1 MKHITIKMKPFL
13 TRILMIFLLLPVVL
27 HAGIVEKTWYF
38 TSPEAETTGHFTL
51 LKFPGTR
58 QTALPG
64 EPSLPWCAV
73 AIAIPPGEKAIRLE
87 VVREQQASWP
97 QPVWLYPGQP
107 LVPVSMPDTAFISCN
122 AATYGLDQDYP
133 SLYHGQMLL
142 QYQGNQPYALVSFT
156 PVSYHPALRRVS
168 WYKKVTIKIHT
179 ITMEGKKPG
188 VAALPADPY
197 DYLIISP
204 FVFRNEF
211 QPLINLCA
219 VRGMVARVVTIDSIL
234 ATTSGFDTPEKIRNF
249 VIGQY
254 QCHQIKYLL
263 LAGNPALVPC
273 RYLHCSVQ
281 STGVYYDSI
290 PSDLYFSAL
299 DGTFDAN
306 GNRKYGE
313 IADSADLLPELS
325 AGRFPV
331 NDTSELRKMIR
342 KTISYQINPV
352 MDGFSRPLLAGEYL
366 YNNPVTFGSDY
377 LDLLIGDHSDNG
389 YFTHGIPPDV
399 NQVETLYDS
408 LIAPPLSVW
417 QWNSSLLLTRINQG
431 NSFLHHTGHANVSYM
446 MRLSSSMVTNANFS
460 QVNGIIRN
468 FQLLYTHGCNC
479 GAFDYAC
486 IAAKAVKIDN
496 FLVAGIFN
504 SRYGWFN
511 QGTTEG
517 PSHHLHREFVSAL
530 YRDTLPESHF
540 GSAHMI
546 SKQKTAPWVGIP
558 GEFEPGAQRWCH
570 FGCNV
575 LGDPAL
581 TVYIDEPDTT
591 YLFTWT
597 GAVDSDWHKAGNW
610 DRRLV
615 PGSLC
620 HVVIPA
626 TVNPPVLTAA
636 NPGICHDMRIE
647 EGANV
652 TVSPGRTVM
661 VHGTLQLLGNPAP

>member
-1 MKHITIKMKPFL
+1 MTMRLFL
-13 TRILMIFLLLPVVL
+13 IQIRIMILLVPVAL
-27 HAGIVEKTWYF
+27 QAGLVEKTWYF
-38 TSPEAETTGHFTL
+38 NSPEAVAKDIYTL
-51 LKFPGTR
+51 LTFHGTR

-64 EPSLPWCAV
+64 EPSLPWCAA
-73 AIAIPPGEKAIRLE
+73 AIQLPGGEKAIRLE
-87 VVREQQASWP
+87 VVREQPASWP
-97 QPVWLYPGQP
+97 QPVLLYPGQP
-107 LVPVSMPDTAFISCN
+107 VAPVSGPDSAFIPCN
-122 AATYGLDQDYP
+122 SETYGLHRDYP
-133 SLYHGQMLL
+133 SRFHGPLSV
-142 QYQGNQPYALVSFT
+142 QYQQNQPYALVSFT
-156 PVSYHPALRRVS
+156 PVSYHPAIRRVT
-168 WYKKVTIKIHT
+168 WYQKVTVKIHT
-179 ITMEGKKPG
+179 VPVEAERLGVIT
-188 VAALPADPY
+188 APAVSY

-204 FVFRNEF
+204 FVFKNEF
-211 QPLINLCA
+211 QPLINLCN
-219 VRGMVARVVTIDSIL
+219 VRGMEARVVTIDSIAAV
-234 ATTSGFDTPEKIRNF
+234 ATGFDTPEKIRNF

-254 QCHQIKYLL
+254 QNHQIKYLL

-299 DGTFDAN
+299 DGSFDAN

-325 AGRFPV
+325 VGRFPV
-331 NDTSELRKMIR
+331 NDTAELRKMIR
-342 KTISYQINPV
+342 KTISCQINPV
-352 MDGFSRPLLAGEYL
+352 MDGFSHPLLAGEYL

-389 YFTHGIPPDV
+389 YFTHGIPPEV
-399 NQVETLYDS
+399 NQIETLYDS

-417 QWNSSLLLTRINQG
+417 QWNYSLLLTRINQG
-431 NSFLHHTGHANVSYM
+431 NSFIHHTGHANVSYM
-446 MRLSSSMVTNANFS
+446 MRFSSSMITNANFS
-460 QVNGIIRN
+460 QVNGVIRN
-468 FQLLYTHGCNC
+468 FQFLYTHGCNC

-530 YRDTLPESHF
+530 YRDTLPESHL

-575 LGDPAL
+575 FGDPAL
-581 TVYIDEPDTT
+581 TVYTGEPDTT
-591 YLFTWT
+591 YVFTWT
-597 GAVDSDWHKAGNW
+597 GAVDSDWHKTGNW
-610 DRRLV
+610 DRGLV

-620 HVVIPA
+620 NVVIPA
-626 TVNPPVLTAA
+626 TTHPPVLTDS
-636 NPGICHDMRIE
+636 NPGICHDMYIE

-652 TVSPGRTVM
+652 TISPGKTVI
-661 VHGTLQLLGNPAP
+661 VHGTLQLDGDSAP